1 MIRKSWTH
9 SSNGFFL
16 YWRQEHNVCMMNTN
30 IPPVFALLVRLYAP
44 AMTPKLW
51 MLAWIVS
58 PIRQTAHIHSA
69 HEKNH
74 AKWSVRLVVWLLWNG
89 HNEKKRRSNTRTS
102 LDNNTN
108 DFVRPIWY
116 AALSMRTKTTLK
128 YYNLWSIRARY
139 FCAIP
144 LHVHRKATRI
154 ILFFCSLSLF
164 KATFRGLRTSRMV
177 VIKWLYAEGIQ

>member
-16 YWRQEHNVCMMNTN
+16 YWRQEHNVCTMNTN
-30 IPPVFALLVRLYAP
+30 IPPVFALLARLYAP

-89 HNEKKRRSNTRTS
+89 HNEKNEDRTHERPWITTRMISCDQFGTLHCRWERKQLLNIIICGLYVLGIS
-102 LDNNTN
+102 AQSHCTYTEKPRALFCF
-108 DFVRPIWY
+108 FV
-116 AALSMRTKTTLK
+116 
-128 YYNLWSIRARY
+128 
-139 FCAIP
+139 
-144 LHVHRKATRI
+144 
-154 ILFFCSLSLF
+154 LSLC
-164 KATFRGLRTSRMV
+164 SRRPSV
-177 VIKWLYAEGIQ
+177 DYAHRVWL